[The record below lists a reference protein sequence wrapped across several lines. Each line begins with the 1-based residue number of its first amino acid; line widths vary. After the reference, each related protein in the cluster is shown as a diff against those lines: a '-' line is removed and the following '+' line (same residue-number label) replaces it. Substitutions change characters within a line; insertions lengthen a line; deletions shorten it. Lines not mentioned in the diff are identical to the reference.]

1 MSNLIRLIEL
11 ITLAMFWEN
20 FTNFNRS
27 DAPEMLQNGLKTTQ
41 NCLKIAQNQQKILF
55 FSRPSAENPT
65 KNKGGILNKGMG
77 N

>member
-1 MSNLIRLIEL
+1 MSNWTQLIDLIML
-11 ITLAMFWEN
+11 VMIREN

-41 NCLKIAQNQQKILF
+41 NCSKVAQNQQKILF

-65 KNKGGILNKGMG
+65 KNKGGNS
-77 N
+77 